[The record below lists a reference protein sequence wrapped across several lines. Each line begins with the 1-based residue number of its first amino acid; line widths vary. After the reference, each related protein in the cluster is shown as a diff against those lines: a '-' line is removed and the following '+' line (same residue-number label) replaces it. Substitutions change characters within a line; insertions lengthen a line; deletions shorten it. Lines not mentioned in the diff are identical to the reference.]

1 MPHRH
6 ILSARHL
13 LGAIA
18 GLSLGSLSLQPAQA
32 ADDIIRLATTTS
44 TYNSGLLDNLLPAYE
59 QANDV
64 TVQVIAVGTG
74 KALRMGQDGDVDL
87 VMTHAPGAERKFVD
101 AGYGIEPHGVMY
113 NDFVLLGPKADPA
126 NVEGMSD
133 VDAALARIAESNAGF
148 VSRGDDSGT
157 HKKELSLWASADVVP
172 DFSAYKAVGQGMGKV
187 LSMASEL
194 QDYTLSDR
202 GTWLAMQDKLDLS
215 VLVEGDARLFN
226 PYQVILV
233 NPANHEGLNTEG
245 ARALAQWLISREGQQ
260 AIDDFRLKGQA
271 LFHASHGETG
281 FDAQKTADGSGA
293 GQAAGGETATQQAAP
308 RS

>member
-18 GLSLGSLSLQPAQA
+18 GLSLGALSLQPAQA

-148 VSRGDDSGT
+148 DLWLKDRDPQSGVRDFEWIN
-157 HKKELSLWASADVVP
+157 ELASQAGLNLLEDNI
-172 DFSAYKAVGQGMGKV
+172 M
-187 LSMASEL
+187 
-194 QDYTLSDR
+194 
-202 GTWLAMQDKLDLS
+202 
-215 VLVEGDARLFN
+215 
-226 PYQVILV
+226 
-233 NPANHEGLNTEG
+233 PANNQLLVWEKS
-245 ARALAQWLISREGQQ
+245 Q
-260 AIDDFRLKGQA
+260 
-271 LFHASHGETG
+271 
-281 FDAQKTADGSGA
+281 
-293 GQAAGGETATQQAAP
+293 
-308 RS
+308 